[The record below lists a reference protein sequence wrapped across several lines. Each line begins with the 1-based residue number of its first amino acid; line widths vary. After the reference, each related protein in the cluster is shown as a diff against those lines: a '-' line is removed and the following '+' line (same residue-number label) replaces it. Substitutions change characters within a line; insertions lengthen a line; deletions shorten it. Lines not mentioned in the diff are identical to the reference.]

1 MTNIDPTT
9 IPDAAEVYR
18 LFRLWQDA
26 AKALRDSRPDVSVQP
41 ELGSARWLYEA
52 HEGEVVSLTCEN
64 TDTVAGEIVD
74 YTDDAVIVEIGDD
87 EWTEIRID
95 AIIAI
100 QVPMFG

>member
-9 IPDAAEVYR
+9 IPDAAEVDR
-18 LFRLWQDA
+18 LFHLWQSA
-26 AKALRDSRPDVSVQP
+26 AKALRDSRPDAPVRP
-41 ELGSARWLYEA
+41 EQGSAWRLYQA
-52 HEGEVVSLTCEN
+52 YEGQVVSLTCEN
-64 TDTVAGEIVD
+64 ADTVAGEIVD
-74 YTDDAVIVEIGDD
+74 YTDDAVIVETGDD